1 LKLTECLKQLQNYN
15 KKQKE
20 LMAVLVMLRKDGI
33 DIEQIY
39 DDVVC
44 GRADVNED

>member
-1 LKLTECLKQLQNYN
+1 
-15 KKQKE
+15 
-20 LMAVLVMLRKDGI
+20 VLRKDGI

-44 GRADVNED
+44 GRADINED